1 MSSENKT
8 PNLELNQWSGNEY
21 PKRTDFIEDNK
32 KIDEAYKELKDNI
45 KNGGKVSSVNNKI
58 GDVILKAEDI
68 KTNLGATVESQMA
81 EMTKEIE
88 NIDLS
93 ANRVKLNKI
102 SGMNATEVQT
112 AIQEL
117 FIFADNGKKNIATV
131 IGSPLATSDTFDSM
145 KSKIQTLKNTFASN
159 LTAKEQSSS
168 GSESL
173 DNLINRV
180 KNINPQKKWAE
191 GNFKENQYDESSS
204 YTVDRSIYLSWKPGF
219 IIVYSG
225 MTNNYNYTAA
235 SIKAMIPDS
244 VLKNQTRRDDKGY
257 VYSFSSSGANSMVA
271 ISIVSDTEF
280 KVKDWI
286 QKSHT
291 YYWLAIEL

>member
-32 KIDEAYKELKDNI
+32 KIDEAYKELKDAVQ
-45 KNGGKVSSVNNKI
+45 KGGKVSSVNSKI

-68 KTNLGATVESQMA
+68 KTQAGITVE
-81 EMTKEIE
+81 
-88 NIDLS
+88 N
-93 ANRVKLNKI
+93 KLN
-102 SGMNATEVQT
+102 
-112 AIQEL
+112 EL
-117 FIFADNGKKNIATV
+117 FQFADNGKKNIASV
-131 IGSPLATSDTFDSM
+131 IGSPLSSSDTFDSM

-173 DNLINRV
+173 ENLINKV